1 MDIQLPNH
9 RSEPHWHP
17 AGRYRQG
24 VVPAAVLPWLV
35 DRGSLTA
42 RMRRAC
48 AAPFRVR
55 VIHQGRGRPHL
66 EEARALGVKP
76 GESAL
81 VREVQLLCGGVPW
94 IFARTVIP
102 NSTLA
107 GPQRRLAHLGERPLG
122 EFLFRHQRMRRGE
135 LELARLTTRNGL
147 YHEAVEGLEQPP
159 AEVWGRRSL
168 FYLDHRPLLVAEFFL
183 PTLHDVQ

>member
-24 VVPAAVLPWLV
+24 VVPVQVHHWLV

-42 RMRRAC
+42 RMKRAC
-48 AAPFRVR
+48 ADAFRVR

-66 EEARALGVKP
+66 EETRALGVKP

-81 VREVQLLCGGVPW
+81 VREVQLLCGGTPW

-107 GPQRRLAHLGERPLG
+107 GPQRQLAHLGERPLG
-122 EFLFRHQRMRRGE
+122 EYLFSRKGMRRGE
-135 LELARLTTRNGL
+135 LELARLTGRNGL
-147 YHEAVEGLEQPP
+147 YHEAVEGLEKAP

-168 FYLDHRPLLVAEFFL
+168 FYLNRRPLLVAEFFL
-183 PTLHDVQ
+183 PTIHGVY

>member
-17 AGRYRQG
+17 ASRYRQG
-24 VVPAAVLPWLV
+24 VVPVVMHEWLV

-42 RMRRAC
+42 RIKRGCRSA
-48 AAPFRVR
+48 FRVR
-55 VIHQGRGRPHL
+55 VLAQGRGRPHL
-66 EEARALGVKP
+66 EEARALGVHG

-81 VREVQLLCGGVPW
+81 VREVQLLCGDTPW

-102 NSTLA
+102 NSTLR
-107 GPQRRLAHLGERPLG
+107 GPQRRLAHLGSRPLG
-122 EFLFRHQRMRRGE
+122 EFLFSQRGMQRGE

-147 YHEAVEGLEQPP
+147 FHKAAEGVEPPP
-159 AEVWGRRSL
+159 AEIWGRRSL
-168 FYLDHRPLLVAEFFL
+168 FLLDHRPLLVAEFFL
-183 PTLHDVQ
+183 PTIADPE